1 VARAFILMEAII
13 FLGYSGLLISIFPNI
28 VPPGLSIWAAV
39 APRSSQIFVLVGVA
53 IILPI
58 ILCYTALSY
67 WVFRGK
73 VRPGE
78 GYH

>member
-1 VARAFILMEAII
+1 LMEAIM
-13 FLGYSGLLISIFPNI
+13 FLGYTGLLISIFPNI
-28 VPPGLSIWAAV
+28 VPPNLSIWAAV

-58 ILCYTALSY
+58 ILTYTVLAY

-73 VRPGE
+73 VRRGDE

>member
-1 VARAFILMEAII
+1 MEAII

-28 VPPGLSIWAAV
+28 VPPSLSIWDAV

-58 ILCYTALSY
+58 ILSYTALAY

-73 VRPGE
+73 VRPGDE